1 MPENK
6 ILMVIIH
13 FLVIR
18 SIMCR
23 FEEEDF
29 HNMRVKAQQVL
40 KERAIKFAEIT
51 FNKFKSNTL
60 NDDDLVVLMYLAVEI
75 IRKINALTTPP
86 VYWYSRKG

>member
-6 ILMVIIH
+6 ILMLMIH

-29 HNMRVKAQQVL
+29 HNKKVIAQQIL
-40 KERAIKFAEIT
+40 KERAIKFAEIA
-51 FNKFKSNTL
+51 FNKLKSNTL
-60 NDDDLVVLMYLAVEI
+60 NDEDLVVLVYLAVEI
-75 IRKINALTTPP
+75 IRKINALTSPP
-86 VYWYSRKG
+86 VST